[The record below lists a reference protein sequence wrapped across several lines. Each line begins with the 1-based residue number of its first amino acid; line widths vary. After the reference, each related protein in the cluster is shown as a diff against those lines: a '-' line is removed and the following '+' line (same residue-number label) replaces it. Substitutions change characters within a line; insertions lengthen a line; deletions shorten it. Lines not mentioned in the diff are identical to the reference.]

1 MLREDFKKLSE
12 EQKDQIRK
20 DRIAKLTTW
29 LIQNDIEVEECF
41 SVSFNEKE
49 EGKENVIVRGAYKSL
64 EPFISLEETSGQPSS
79 FASTPIALKENED
92 FDEKSNKFAPYF
104 GATMDSFGGGSSPN
118 SSPPQNSMF
127 SALTP
132 INLDEIPNDP
142 STFSNP
148 GSVNKVLAYP
158 AHHQLDGKLIETK
171 VAVPRKTEP
180 KLVMRTK
187 KIFVGGLSATT
198 SLEDVKAYFEQFS
211 KVKESMLAYDKVTN
225 RHRGFGFVTFDNED
239 VVDKICEIHFHEING
254 KTVESKKALPK
265 EPRTMGLGSLNTNPS
280 PPLNISPGRFDT
292 INNNLLYNRYN
303 AINQYYIVLYNTFA
317 LSIIKLSLQVCR
329 TTAPNLIVCHI
340 ARKIK

>member
-198 SLEDVKAYFEQFS
+198 SLEDVK
-211 KVKESMLAYDKVTN
+211 V
-225 RHRGFGFVTFDNED
+225 
-239 VVDKICEIHFHEING
+239 
-254 KTVESKKALPK
+254 
-265 EPRTMGLGSLNTNPS
+265 
-280 PPLNISPGRFDT
+280 
-292 INNNLLYNRYN
+292 
-303 AINQYYIVLYNTFA
+303 
-317 LSIIKLSLQVCR
+317 
-329 TTAPNLIVCHI
+329 
-340 ARKIK
+340 